1 MKKSILSNPAFR
13 YIFEIFIIV
22 FSVTVSFYIQN
33 ELNERDK
40 MELKNE
46 SLKGVLIDLEKDKDF
61 YNAALESIFY
71 RLNSSDRLIERGIDS
86 GVLNS
91 FLSYWGFVGHDA
103 SIKSLIA
110 TGAIEYIS
118 DENLLEELT
127 KYYETQY
134 SILSDTAENEEKLYW
149 EIMTYMKVNYRFGK
163 MMKSERT
170 YIKNWFTGKGGD
182 KGNPLR
188 MEFDDIL
195 LSKLNKDQYFVNH
208 AHQLK
213 RLDGLHA
220 GFYEQALVEVQKLK
234 VLIKNELN

>member
-1 MKKSILSNPAFR
+1 MKKSILTKPAFR
-13 YIFEIFIIV
+13 YIFEVFIII
-22 FSVTVSFYIQN
+22 FSVTVSFYIQD

-46 SLKGVLIDLEKDKDF
+46 SLKGVLIDLDKDKNF
-61 YNAALESIFY
+61 YNAALTSIFN
-71 RLNSSDRLIERGIDS
+71 RLISSDRLIENGIDS

-118 DENLLEELT
+118 DKNLIEELT
-127 KYYETQY
+127 KYYENQY
-134 SILSDTAENEEKLYW
+134 SVLSDTAENEEKLYW
-149 EIMTYMKVNYRFGK
+149 EIMTYMKVNYRFGR

-182 KGNPLR
+182 KGHPLH

-195 LSKLNKDQYFVNH
+195 LSRLNKDKYFVNH

-220 GFYEQALVEVQKLK
+220 GFYEQALVEVEKLR

>member
-1 MKKSILSNPAFR
+1 MKKALLTNPAFR
-13 YIFEIFIIV
+13 YVFEIFIIV

-33 ELNERDK
+33 VLNEKDK

-46 SLKGVLIDLEKDKDF
+46 SLKGVLIDLNKDKEF
-61 YNAALESIFY
+61 YVAALESIFN
-71 RLNSSDRLIERGIDS
+71 RLNSSDRLIEKGIDS
-86 GVLNS
+86 GILNS

-110 TGAIEYIS
+110 TGAVEYIS
-118 DENLLEELT
+118 NKNLIEELT
-127 KYYETQY
+127 KYYENQY
-134 SILSDTAENEEKLYW
+134 SVLSDTAENEEKLYW
-149 EIMTYMKVNYRFGK
+149 EIMTYVKVNYRFGK
-163 MMKSERT
+163 MMKSDRT

-182 KGNPLR
+182 KGHPLH

-195 LSKLNKDQYFVNH
+195 LSKLNKDQYFINH

-213 RLDGLHA
+213 RIDGLHA
-220 GFYEQALVEVQKLK
+220 AFYEHALVEVEKLR

>member
-1 MKKSILSNPAFR
+1 MKKSVLSNPAFR

-71 RLNSSDRLIERGIDS
+71 RLNSSDRLIEKGIDS

-149 EIMTYMKVNYRFGK
+149 EIMSYMKVNYRFGK
-163 MMKSERT
+163 MMKTERT

-182 KGNPLR
+182 KGHPLH